1 MAKIIKNRI
10 LQIRK
15 NKKSKKISFFISN
28 SKITITFVT
37 DFLHEVWPLKTI

>member
-15 NKKSKKISFFISN
+15 NKKSKKISFLTL
-28 SKITITFVT
+28 SKKFFEFSYRLIIN
-37 DFLHEVWPLKTI
+37 E